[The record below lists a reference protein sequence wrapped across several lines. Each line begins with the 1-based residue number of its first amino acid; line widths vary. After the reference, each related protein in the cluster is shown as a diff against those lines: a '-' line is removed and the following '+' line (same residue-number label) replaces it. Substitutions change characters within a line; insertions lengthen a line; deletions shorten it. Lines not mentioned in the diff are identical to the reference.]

1 MQASKMLSAAALVSF
16 VLVDADSTNPMAKVL
31 ELMDDCSTK
40 IKKDG
45 EAEAKAYKE
54 YFEWCDDASKD
65 QQFAIKTYS
74 ADVEKLSASVAK
86 LTSDIE
92 VGTSKI
98 EDLAAAIA
106 TAEKDLADATAVRE
120 KEAADF
126 SAAEA
131 ELVDGVDTLG
141 RAVGILEREMAK
153 NPAAF
158 AQIDMSSFTKLTQA
172 IGAVTDAAAF
182 TASDKSKLVALV
194 QANSDDDDD
203 DASMI

>member
-1 MQASKMLSAAALVSF
+1 MLPAVALAGLTIAS
-16 VLVDADSTNPMAKVL
+16 ADSTNPMAKVL
-31 ELMDDCSTK
+31 ELMDDCSAK
-40 IKKDG
+40 IVKDG

-54 YFEWCDDASKD
+54 YFQWCDDASKD
-65 QQFAIKTYS
+65 SQFAIKIYS
-74 ADVEKLSASVAK
+74 ADVEKLTASVAK

-98 EDLAAAIA
+98 GDLTAAIA
-106 TAEKDLADATAVRE
+106 TAEKDLADATAVCE

-141 RAVGILEREMAK
+141 RAIGILEREMAK

-172 IGAVTDAAAF
+172 IGAVTEAAAF
-182 TASDKSKLVALV
+182 CFRQIKAPGTCAVGR
-194 QANSDDDDD
+194 QFG
-203 DASMI
+203 

>member
-1 MQASKMLSAAALVSF
+1 M
-16 VLVDADSTNPMAKVL
+16 
-31 ELMDDCSTK
+31 
-40 IKKDG
+40 
-45 EAEAKAYKE
+45 YKE

-141 RAVGILEREMAK
+141 RAIGILEREMAK

-158 AQIDMSSFTKLTQA
+158 AQIDMSSFAKLTQA
-172 IGAVTDAAAF
+172 IGAVVDAASF
-182 TASDKSKLVALV
+182 TISDKSKLMALV
-194 QANSDDDDD
+194 QSAGGDNDDDDEEGAPAPNSYESHSGGIVD
-203 DASMI
+203 VLNGMKEKAEGGIVDVLNGMKEK

>member
-1 MQASKMLSAAALVSF
+1 MQMKMARFGVVFAAAH
-16 VLVDADSTNPMAKVL
+16 AAAAAETNPMAKVL
-31 ELMDDCSTK
+31 ELMDDCAAKVTA
-40 IKKDG
+40 DG

-54 YFEWCDDASKD
+54 YFEWCDDAAKD
-65 QQFAIKTYS
+65 AQFSIKTLK
-74 ADVEKLSASVAK
+74 ADEEKLSASVAK

-106 TAEKDLADATAVRE
+106 TAEKDLADATTVRE

-172 IGAVTDAAAF
+172 
-182 TASDKSKLVALV
+182 
-194 QANSDDDDD
+194 
-203 DASMI
+203 

>member
-1 MQASKMLSAAALVSF
+1 MLPMVAFTGLTVAS
-16 VLVDADSTNPMAKVL
+16 ADGSNPMAKVL
-31 ELMDDCSTK
+31 ELMDDCSSK

-65 QQFAIKTYS
+65 SQFAIKTYS
-74 ADVEKLSASVAK
+74 ADVEKLTASVAK
-86 LTSDIE
+86 LTSDIA

-98 EDLAAAIA
+98 EDLASAIA
-106 TAEKDLADATAVRE
+106 TAEKDLADATTVRE

-141 RAVGILEREMAK
+141 RAIGILEREMAK
-153 NPAAF
+153 K
-158 AQIDMSSFTKLTQA
+158 SSCFCPDRHEQLCK
-172 IGAVTDAAAF
+172 
-182 TASDKSKLVALV
+182 
-194 QANSDDDDD
+194 AN
-203 DASMI
+203 AGNRCCY